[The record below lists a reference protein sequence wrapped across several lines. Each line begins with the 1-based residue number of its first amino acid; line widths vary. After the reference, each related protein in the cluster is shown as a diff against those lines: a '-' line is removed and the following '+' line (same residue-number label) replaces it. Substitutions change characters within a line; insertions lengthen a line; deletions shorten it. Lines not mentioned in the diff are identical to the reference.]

1 MGFVVPPPPPPPPG
15 LVFPANTAADG
26 LRPYIPQ
33 PRPHAPREAR
43 EIVEEM
49 LAICDAGLQFDPL
62 YHPERT
68 GFSYPPFGIGIPA
81 SYFIRQM
88 AVPTGNPGT

>member
-1 MGFVVPPPPPPPPG
+1 MGFVPPLPPPPPYRA
-15 LVFPANTAADG
+15 V
-26 LRPYIPQ
+26 PYVPQ
-33 PRPHAPREAR
+33 PRAAYGQSRPPRDAR

-68 GFSYPPFGIGIPA
+68 GFSYPPLGIGIPA

-88 AVPTGNPGT
+88 ATPTGNPGT

>member
-1 MGFVVPPPPPPPPG
+1 MGFVVPPPPPPPYRTG
-15 LVFPANTAADG
+15 
-26 LRPYIPQ
+26 PYIPQ
-33 PRPHAPREAR
+33 PRPAFGPARPREAR